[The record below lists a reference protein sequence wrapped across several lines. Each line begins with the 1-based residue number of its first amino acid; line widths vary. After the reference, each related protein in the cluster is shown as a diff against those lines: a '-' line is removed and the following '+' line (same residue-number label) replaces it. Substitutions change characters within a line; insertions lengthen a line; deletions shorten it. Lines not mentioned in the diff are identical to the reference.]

1 MTDDPA
7 VHLKL
12 PAAPRADLLSVSFT
26 IAEVST
32 ARHQVR
38 RHAAD
43 AGLAGDD
50 LDDFVLAVHELVTNA
65 VRHGGGSGHL
75 HLNRQDDT
83 LTCEVRDDGGDTG
96 MLRPHLPA
104 GDIPGGRGLWLA
116 QHLTAGLMITA
127 GPAGVSAT
135 VTVCLTPAAI
145 GTTPPASA
153 TLAERAG
160 TAAGTT
166 TAEEGTP

>member
-1 MTDDPA
+1 MTADRPA
-7 VHLKL
+7 HPGV
-12 PAAPRADLLSVSFT
+12 PAAPRTDLLSVSFT
-26 IAEVST
+26 IVAVAT
-32 ARHQVR
+32 VRHQVR

-65 VRHGGGSGHL
+65 VRHGGGGGHL
-75 HLNRQDDT
+75 HLQRQHDT
-83 LTCEVRDDGGDTG
+83 LTCEVRDDGGGGT
-96 MLRPHLPA
+96 LRPRLPA

-135 VTVCLTPAAI
+135 VTVCLTPATTGI
-145 GTTPPASA
+145 TPPASVM
-153 TLAERAG
+153 LAERAD
-160 TAAGTT
+160 TASGKT
-166 TAEEGTP
+166 TAEEGAP